1 MVLRDEF
8 GVEYMIVMFYR
19 KKDVVVDIRER

>member
-19 KKDVVVDIRER
+19 NKDVVVDIRER